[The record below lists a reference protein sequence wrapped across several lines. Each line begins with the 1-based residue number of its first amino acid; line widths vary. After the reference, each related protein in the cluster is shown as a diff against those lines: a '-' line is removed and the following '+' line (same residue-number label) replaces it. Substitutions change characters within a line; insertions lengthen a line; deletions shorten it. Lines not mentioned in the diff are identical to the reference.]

1 MFFEITLLLCISV
14 NLSHVF
20 MNIANLFY
28 ILSSHSVSFN
38 VNKDTIHTVELQ
50 SNITPLELWI
60 IFPATFLFLLVWS
73 KQKRIK
79 SKNASSFLDMYDFF
93 VS

>member
-38 VNKDTIHTVELQ
+38 VNKDTIHTVEL
-50 SNITPLELWI
+50 
-60 IFPATFLFLLVWS
+60 
-73 KQKRIK
+73 
-79 SKNASSFLDMYDFF
+79 
-93 VS
+93 